1 MLSNPVA
8 KQARLAGVGA
18 ALAAAVPA
26 AAQVPAAPAGA
37 IQEIIVKGQSLR
49 LLDNAFST
57 TTLSSALIKERR
69 VNRSMNCCRDIPG
82 VSLQDFG
89 LGGVASATAIR
100 GFGPAAMAAT
110 WGGGR
115 RHPAQRVQLA
125 CRRLCRH
132 QRARPAR
139 DRGDDRVP
147 GPVSA
152 LYGNFNPG
160 GLIAFETRKGGDYAE
175 FDVAAGSFRTF
186 DAEAAL
192 GLTSR
197 GGQQFNAAAQVFHS
211 DGYRPQSELDRITV
225 AARYAIDLSDAVD
238 VAISGRYNRTRADNA
253 GI

>member
-1 MLSNPVA
+1 MSCCATSRASACRISGWRRGERDRDPRVRQWRAWRRPGRRGRRIPLNESNSQSDGYVDINVLVP
-8 KQARLAGVGA
+8 LEIA
-18 ALAAAVPA
+18 ALTVY
-26 AAQVPAAPAGA
+26 
-37 IQEIIVKGQSLR
+37 R
-49 LLDNAFST
+49 
-57 TTLSSALIKERR
+57 
-69 VNRSMNCCRDIPG
+69 
-82 VSLQDFG
+82 
-89 LGGVASATAIR
+89 
-100 GFGPAAMAAT
+100 
-110 WGGGR
+110 
-115 RHPAQRVQLA
+115 
-125 CRRLCRH
+125 
-132 QRARPAR
+132 
-139 DRGDDRVP
+139 

-152 LYGNFNPG
+152 LYGNFNRG
-160 GLIAFETRKGGDYAE
+160 GLVAFETRKGGDYAE